1 MKIVIR
7 MVYLSIVSIVI
18 GGCSMK
24 SEPMAI
30 YTINPDVK
38 IAKNSKSPY
47 RKSSIK
53 VSYPTNIKGK
63 AGSSIYYSYSD
74 IEEGSYQ
81 NASWGSS
88 SSQLLTYSIIRALEK
103 SGVFGTVIDY
113 RSIANTDY
121 ILESEVYEFYHKVRK
136 DISLSVVSMRFG
148 LIDSSTN
155 ELIKSK
161 RFTYEIPTDTTDA
174 KGYVKATNR
183 AIERLS
189 KDLVRWLARR

>member
-1 MKIVIR
+1 M
-7 MVYLSIVSIVI
+7 
-18 GGCSMK
+18 
-24 SEPMAI
+24 
-30 YTINPDVK
+30 
-38 IAKNSKSPY
+38 
-47 RKSSIK
+47 
-53 VSYPTNIKGK
+53 
-63 AGSSIYYSYSD
+63 
-74 IEEGSYQ
+74 
-81 NASWGSS
+81 
-88 SSQLLTYSIIRALEK
+88 TYSIIRALEK

-161 RFTYEIPTDTTDA
+161 KFTYEISTDTIDA
-174 KGYVKATNR
+174 KGYVKATNK

-189 KDLVRWLARR
+189 RDLVRWLARR